1 MGISHASYCLRTDIA
16 SELQPLVLERI
27 GEYMQS
33 REGSNPFLFTCAKK
47 TLKKCTSSESFE
59 HMVRDDHNHIELV
72 GVIYI
77 YIQGGQDHGVRQ
89 LQFYKGS

>member
-1 MGISHASYCLRTDIA
+1 
-16 SELQPLVLERI
+16 
-27 GEYMQS
+27 MQS

-59 HMVRDDHNHIELV
+59 HMVRDDHNHVEPV

-77 YIQGGQDHGVRQ
+77 YKRGRGGGGQDHGVRQ
-89 LQFYKGS
+89 IHFYKGS